1 MAYENLVLELRGG
14 MGIIK
19 INRPKAL
26 NALNSATLDELLA
39 AAGELAG
46 NPDVKVVIVTGQG
59 DKAFAAGADIQEMQP
74 MNPMQG
80 MAFSQKGHKAMSFLQ
95 EMSKPVIAAVNG
107 YALGGGFELALAC
120 DIIYAA
126 EKARVGF
133 PEVTLGILPGFG
145 GTQRTARLTG
155 VAKAKELIFSGKAIS
170 AKEAYEMGILNKVT
184 PDGELMEAVE
194 SLAASIMSAGPIGV
208 GLAKASINKSAS
220 VDVDSGL
227 DFEAEAFGLCFGT
240 EDQKEG
246 MAAFLEK
253 RKATYRGK

>member
-1 MAYENLVLELRGG
+1 MPYDNIILELQGG
-14 MGIIK
+14 TGIIK

-26 NALNSATLDELLA
+26 NALNAATCDELLA

-46 NPDVKVVIVTGQG
+46 NPDIKVIVVTGQG
-59 DKAFAAGADIQEMQP
+59 DKAFVAGADIQEMQP

-80 MAFSQKGHKAMSFLQ
+80 MAFSQKGHIAMSFL
-95 EMSKPVIAAVNG
+95 ERMSKPVIAAVNG

-120 DIIYAA
+120 DIIYAS

-145 GTQRTARLTG
+145 GTQRTARLAG
-155 VAKAKELIFSGKAIS
+155 IARAKELIFSGKVIS
-170 AKEAYEMGILNKVT
+170 AREAYEIGIVNKVV
-184 PDGELMEAVE
+184 PDGQLMEAVE
-194 SLAASIMSAGPIGV
+194 GLAAAIMSAGPVGI
-208 GLAKASINKSAS
+208 GLAKACINKSVS
-220 VDVDSGL
+220 VDIDSGL

-253 RKATYRGK
+253 RKPTYRGQ